1 MQRLPGGSCQ
11 VNDGPLM
18 FTSPTGQIHRGNHR
32 RNDVIELGESG
43 DDGVAKWGSYQ
54 GNTMSTAFPNG
65 AARATTD
72 WERRGEQAEYGDDLG
87 AAPRTRAMIPL
98 DDTMIPRRKP
108 QHHVT
113 ARPGTAHSQCKSNP
127 DETDRSF
134 DKYLSYPNLISSCH
148 LLKNMISLLCAKCE
162 EIAMY

>member
-65 AARATTD
+65 AARAPHQLEASSVNRRSTAIT
-72 WERRGEQAEYGDDLG
+72 ERQLLPG
-87 AAPRTRAMIPL
+87 A
-98 DDTMIPRRKP
+98 RR
-108 QHHVT
+108 
-113 ARPGTAHSQCKSNP
+113 C
-127 DETDRSF
+127 
-134 DKYLSYPNLISSCH
+134 SYDPTNEN
-148 LLKNMISLLCAKCE
+148 KA
-162 EIAMY
+162 